1 MGVSA
6 ENRAPAGC
14 PSQESFIAD
23 HWYVAAPSRAVKRRR
38 PLALELFGANYI
50 LERDKSGKV
59 GIEGDKSCLPIM
71 EHQDLIWVHRSCPSG
86 IDPRHDHPPVFD
98 LPSAKVRYSK
108 TVTIPARQDDA
119 AYGLLDPAH
128 TPFVHKSPL
137 WRGSGVHKLK
147 EKAFEP
153 IPFGFRMAGH
163 APVNSDI
170 YKLIGG
176 QVRVY
181 IDFRL
186 PGLRAEYIRN
196 AKHTVLNLSA
206 LTPKNKNETYLNQI
220 FFWDTP
226 VLSVL
231 RPIIPPFVKGF
242 LQQDVDIMAL
252 RRKNERYGGK
262 GLLLGDSDKQFQWY
276 MKLKRE
282 WQQARIEN
290 RPFVNG
296 LEPATLRW
304 RT

>member
-1 MGVSA
+1 MQPDMLA
-6 ENRAPAGC
+6 DDFEGC
-14 PSQESFIAD
+14 PSDEPYIAD
-23 HWYVAAPSRAVKRRR
+23 HWYVAAPSKRVKRGRQCK
-38 PLALELFGANYI
+38 LKLFGEDYVFHRA
-50 LERDKSGKV
+50 RDGSLK
-59 GIEGDKSCLPIM
+59 IEGGVRLAIV
-71 EHQDLIWVHRSCPSG
+71 EQQDLIWVYRPCSSG
-86 IDPRHDHPPVFD
+86 ARPRHTEPPTFD
-98 LPSAKVRYSK
+98 LPSAKVRYCK
-108 TVTIPARQDDA
+108 TVIIPARQDDA

-147 EKAFEP
+147 EKVFEP

-206 LTPKNKNETYLNQI
+206 LTPKDAQHTYLNQI

-252 RRKNERYGGK
+252 RRKNETYGGK
-262 GLLLGDSDKQFQWY
+262 GMLLGDSDKQFQWY

-282 WQQARIEN
+282 WQQARIDS
-290 RPFVNG
+290 RPFVNAV
-296 LEPATLRW
+296 EPATLRW